1 MFSEMNPGLGYK
13 SSSLVMR
20 FAVYPVSSRNSRC
33 APCRKFSPSSL
44 RPATSSHKY
53 CFAAWRYWR
62 ISRIRPS
69 GKTGSTTTDPGC
81 TTTLRVTFNPP
92 GSITESRRI
101 VKILLLKMVLL
112 ETTRAERFVV
122 DTQYPQIANC
132 KKWSTM
138 SNDSTAPAASR
149 EGGRA
154 APHNPLP
161 RLRSAHILVAGDL
174 SVHEHC
180 YR

>member
-1 MFSEMNPGLGYK
+1 MFSEINPGLGYK

-53 CFAAWRYWR
+53 CFAAWRYCR

-69 GKTGSTTTDPGC
+69 GNTGNTTTDPRC

-101 VKILLLKMVLL
+101 VKILLSKMFLL
-112 ETTRAERFVV
+112 ETTRAAFFFLGTHFPLR
-122 DTQYPQIANC
+122 A
-132 KKWSTM
+132 KWSK
-138 SNDSTAPAASR
+138 DSTPRAPAR
-149 EGGRA
+149 EGRGN
-154 APHNPLP
+154 PHNPLP
-161 RLRSAHILVAGDL
+161 RLRAPHILVAGDL
-174 SVHEHC
+174 SAHE
-180 YR
+180 Y